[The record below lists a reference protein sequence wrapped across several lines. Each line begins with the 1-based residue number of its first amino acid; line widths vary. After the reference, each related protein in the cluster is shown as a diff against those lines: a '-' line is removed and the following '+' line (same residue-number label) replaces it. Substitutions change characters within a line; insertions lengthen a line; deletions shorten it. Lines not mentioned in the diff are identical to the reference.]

1 MKRRRPALF
10 SALGFGAARPVG
22 ARLDDRGSAV
32 SARRG
37 DRGEGPS
44 VGLIGAFLEDAA
56 ALAPLLHSLVAAT
69 GTLVASAGMSIV
81 KLWDAATGQ
90 FSRRV
95 VALATSPDGNTIA
108 AFLRVSRIPDSNSP
122 RPLTIRDRDRGAL
135 VYREPVV
142 AREAAQRGPEP

>member
-56 ALAPLLHSLVAAT
+56 ALAPLLHS
-69 GTLVASAGMSIV
+69 LVASAGMSIV